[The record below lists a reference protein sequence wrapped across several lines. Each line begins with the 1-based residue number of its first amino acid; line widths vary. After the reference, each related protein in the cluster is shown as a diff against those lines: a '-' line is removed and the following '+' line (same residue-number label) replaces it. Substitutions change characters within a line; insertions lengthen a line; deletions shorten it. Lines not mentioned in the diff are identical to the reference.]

1 MCKYRIVPVV
11 TVPAATSVITP
22 VVIVPVIII
31 PGGSAGEE
39 DDALQFAV
47 VEEVVERPDA
57 AFLAVRV

>member
-11 TVPAATSVITP
+11 TVPAATSVIIP
-22 VVIVPVIII
+22 VVIV

-57 AFLAVRV
+57 TFLTVRV

>member
-11 TVPAATSVITP
+11 TVPAATSVIIP
-22 VVIVPVIII
+22 VVIV

-57 AFLAVRV
+57 TFLAVRV